1 VIKVD
6 RLRFSRVSHQDR
18 TFSLARAFA
27 FNRDHDTPQQARG
40 GHIVFHERQ
49 QRANILA
56 GMPHSASHTWDV
68 HRMCFVLYSSAN
80 YSILSYPGNLL
91 ICRFIDLI

>member
-6 RLRFSRVSHQDR
+6 RLRFSRVSRQDR

-56 GMPHSASHTWDV
+56 GMPHNKRV

-80 YSILSYPGNLL
+80 YSILSTILPYPGNLKIFNYL
-91 ICRFIDLI
+91 

>member
-18 TFSLARAFA
+18 TFSLARAFV

-56 GMPHSASHTWDV
+56 GMPHKRFPCMRCSEN
-68 HRMCFVLYSSAN
+68 VLRIIFISELLDL
-80 YSILSYPGNLL
+80 ILSRKSKNT
-91 ICRFIDLI
+91 